1 MRKEERR
8 VIKLV
13 VRGKLINWEVELK
26 LKEDKEMKR
35 KRGKKRY
42 KKADEKIK
50 RNDENIREE

>member
-35 KRGKKRY
+35 KRGNKRY